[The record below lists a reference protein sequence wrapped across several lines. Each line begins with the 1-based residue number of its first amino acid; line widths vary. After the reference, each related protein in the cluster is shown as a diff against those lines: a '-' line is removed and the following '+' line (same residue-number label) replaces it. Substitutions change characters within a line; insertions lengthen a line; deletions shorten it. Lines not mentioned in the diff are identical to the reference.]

1 MGICPSKWYILF
13 KFLFFLN
20 SHNTCQNHVNNF
32 RQLMIV
38 GFIGDVDHDDVQ
50 GDPTQTAWMI
60 WNTADPMTTD
70 TNSAISSGL
79 TGYLSSVLEDLVTLP
94 LFITFFAFFSLA

>member
-1 MGICPSKWYILF
+1 MFALYSNAMKIQVCNLKA
-13 KFLFFLN
+13 
-20 SHNTCQNHVNNF
+20 NF

-60 WNTADPMTTD
+60 WNTADPMTTN
-70 TNSAISSGL
+70 TNSACK
-79 TGYLSSVLEDLVTLP
+79 
-94 LFITFFAFFSLA
+94 